1 MVEFLTAL
9 VSIIIMDLLLAGDNA
24 IVIGMAARNVPKN
37 QQKKAIF
44 LGTLGAVFIRII
56 ATLAIVS
63 LLNIPGLLAIGGIL
77 LIWIAYKLFTEEE
90 QHTIKAEKTMLAA
103 IKTIV
108 VADAAMGLDNVLAVG
123 GAAHDHPSL
132 VVFGLAISIPIIVCG
147 STIFIKLIERFP
159 MFITIGAG
167 ILAWTAAKM
176 ITDEHLLRYI
186 FVNDMMKYAFEF
198 AIIAA
203 VMIIGTFKKKIP
215 QLYEQQLKRDSHL
228 P

>member
-1 MVEFLTAL
+1 
-9 VSIIIMDLLLAGDNA
+9 
-24 IVIGMAARNVPKN
+24 
-37 QQKKAIF
+37 
-44 LGTLGAVFIRII
+44 
-56 ATLAIVS
+56 
-63 LLNIPGLLAIGGIL
+63 
-77 LIWIAYKLFTEEE
+77 
-90 QHTIKAEKTMLAA
+90 MLAA

-132 VVFGLAISIPIIVCG
+132 VVFGLVISIPIIVWG

-176 ITDEHLLRYI
+176 ITDEQLLHYI
-186 FVNDMMKYAFEF
+186 FPNDMMKYAFEF

-203 VMIIGTFKKKIP
+203 VMIIGILKKDSSVIRTASKTRFSSS
-215 QLYEQQLKRDSHL
+215 LK
-228 P
+228 